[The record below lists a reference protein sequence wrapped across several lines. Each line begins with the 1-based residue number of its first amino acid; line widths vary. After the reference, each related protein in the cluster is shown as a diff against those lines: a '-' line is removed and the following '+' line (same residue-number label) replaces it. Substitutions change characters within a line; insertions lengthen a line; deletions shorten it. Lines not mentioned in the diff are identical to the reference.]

1 MGTLETNKK
10 RIAQNSLLLYV
21 RMFITMLMGLITSR
35 LVLDALGVIDYGIYN
50 VVGGVTSMF
59 VFLNTTMSVATSRFI
74 AFAIGENNKK
84 KLCTIYNQA
93 RIIHYGIGLLVLV
106 LIESFGQ
113 WMVYNKLN
121 LPYDRV
127 TASILVLHSVS
138 VVTIL
143 NIMSTPDM
151 ALIIAYER
159 MKSFAYI
166 SIFDSTM
173 KLLATIVLVF
183 FSGDK
188 LIFYAILVTMI
199 QVVDRIFYLVYCRR
213 NFEEAKCKLRFD
225 RPVFRKMFS
234 FAGWNFIGGSA
245 SLLKD
250 QGVNILLNLFIG
262 PVINAAR
269 GIANTVNNVLASFA
283 SNFMTALKPQITKSY
298 AAGDYGYMVSLVE
311 RGSRFSYYILLLFAL
326 PMLFETEFVLTL
338 WLKHYPEHTV
348 NFVRLILIVTMCD
361 ILSNT
366 LIILKAATGNVRN
379 YQIVVGGMLLMNFP
393 LSYFCLKVD
402 FPPES
407 TLVVALLVSIFCLIL
422 RLLFLRK
429 IPGFSMKRYL
439 CKVCGNVLI
448 VTFISMI
455 LPLLLYKQ
463 MSDGIVR
470 FFLICVLTTLCSS
483 AAIYF
488 VGCNKNEQMFIR
500 EKVTLIRRKIF

>member
-234 FAGWNFIGGSA
+234 FAGWN
-245 SLLKD
+245 LLGNLSVMTIE
-250 QGVNILLNLFIG
+250 QGMSVLLNIFCG
-262 PVINAAR
+262 PAINAAR
-269 GIANTVNNVLASFA
+269 GLSTSLSNYVAAFANNARMAIN
-283 SNFMTALKPQITKSY
+283 PQITKSY
-298 AAGDYGYMVSLVE
+298 AENNLAFMHKLIALS
-311 RGSRFSYYILLLFAL
+311 SISFFYI
-326 PMLFETEFVLTL
+326 
-338 WLKHYPEHTV
+338 
-348 NFVRLILIVTMCD
+348 LILIAVPLYFVID
-361 ILSNT
+361 Y
-366 LIILKAATGNVRN
+366 ILKMWLIDVHEYTSVFFKLTMAYLLVNSFANPIIIGIHATGNIKRF
-379 YQIVVGGMLLMNFP
+379 QIVEGAIMLLTLP
-393 LSYFCLKVD
+393 SAYISLSTGMS
-402 FPPES
+402 PPS
-407 TLVVALLVSIFCLIL
+407 V
-422 RLLFLRK
+422 
-429 IPGFSMKRYL
+429 Y
-439 CKVCGNVLI
+439 
-448 VTFISMI
+448 ISMI
-455 LPLLLYKQ
+455 VFAILTQIGRLYIILPKIKMPFREYLCTVIRPSTTVLVSSIFMITLYHLSLTHINQTITYDFACAVISFVILTNVILFLGLTKSERDYLYK
-463 MSDGIVR
+463 SI
-470 FFLICVLTTLCSS
+470 L
-483 AAIYF
+483 
-488 VGCNKNEQMFIR
+488 KH
-500 EKVTLIRRKIF
+500 K